1 MSKTNGHV
9 AKFVL
14 QPGKRAEALRI
25 LRPMFD
31 QVANEPGALLYLMH
45 IDPSDPNIIWFYER
59 YADDAAFEFHSSTPA
74 HDLALE
80 GLLKILEPGWK
91 VYWLDL
97 VFGKGLAGADT
108 RLGGSTAAE
117 E

>member
-14 QPGKRAEALRI
+14 EPGKRDEALKI

-31 QVANEPGALLYLMH
+31 QVEKEPGALLYLMH
-45 IDPSDPNIIWFYER
+45 VDPSDENVIWFYER
-59 YADDAAFEFHSSTPA
+59 YVDDAAFEFHSSTPA

-80 GLLKILEPGWK
+80 SLLKVLEPSWK

-97 VFGKGLAGADT
+97 EFGKGLGAADT
-108 RLGGSTAAE
+108 RLGASSAE
-117 E
+117 GD